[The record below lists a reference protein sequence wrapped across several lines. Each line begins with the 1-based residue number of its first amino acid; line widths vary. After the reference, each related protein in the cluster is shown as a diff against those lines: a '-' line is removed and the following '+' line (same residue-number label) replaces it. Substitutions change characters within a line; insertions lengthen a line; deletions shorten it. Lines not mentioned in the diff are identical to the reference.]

1 MDTKHATRTTLF
13 ALLFSLLAAPAL
25 AGEFSAVLNGRS
37 FHVDATEDWNEYN
50 TGLGLEYQFATRTR
64 WKKQLMVNGFRDS
77 NEDMSYMVG
86 AGLYRNL
93 FETER
98 FEGFYIDAG
107 INAFLM
113 TRRDVNDN
121 RPFPGALPSLTIGNR
136 YVGFNL
142 TYLPKQAVES
152 MYDSRV
158 LDETMSGIIFLQF
171 KVGVSQLLP
180 RN

>member
-1 MDTKHATRTTLF
+1 MTIRHATVTTLV
-13 ALLFSLLAAPAL
+13 ALLFSLLAMPAV
-25 AGEFSAVLNGRS
+25 AGNFNAVLNGRS
-37 FHVDATEDWNEYN
+37 IHVDASEDWNEYN
-50 TGLGLEYQFATRTR
+50 TGLGLEYQFTTQSR

-86 AGLYRNL
+86 AGIYRNL
-93 FETER
+93 FETEWLK
-98 FEGFYIDAG
+98 GFYIDAG

-136 YVGFNL
+136 HVGFNL
-142 TYLPKQAVES
+142 TYLPKAAVES
-152 MYDSRV
+152 MYDARM
-158 LDETMSGIIFLQF
+158 LDATISGIIFLQF
-171 KVGVSQLLP
+171 KVGISELLP